1 MRFEPE
7 PDEAPADKELVEP
20 PDIPARLDELNPDA
34 IRLAL
39 ELAWSIRFWYSI

>member
-1 MRFEPE
+1 MRLLAAV
-7 PDEAPADKELVEP
+7 EAFDKEPVEP

-39 ELAWSIRFWYSI
+39 ELAWSIRF